1 MEVDNR
7 TAAALSRLSQ
17 ISKELTARR
26 ELRDRSAE
34 AAKAQARE
42 SMRKIGPVAE
52 KAAKHLGELGRRQ
65 RTAGGWVTEKTLADK
80 QHVLGFRSED
90 DEPADPYAGLAAQ
103 APAAPPRTPSST
115 IIGNLTD
122 EDRPVVAAPP
132 PAVERR
138 VTPPPTR
145 TPAPRTRQP
154 AADTEPTDE
163 DFSTKSWMQG
173 RGS

>member
-1 MEVDNR
+1 MGVDDR

-34 AAKAQARE
+34 AAKAQAKE
-42 SMRKIGPVAE
+42 SMLKIGPVAE

-80 QHVLGFRSED
+80 QHVLGFRPE
-90 DEPADPYAGLAAQ
+90 DEPADPYVGLAAQ
-103 APAAPPRTPSST
+103 APAAPPRTPPST
-115 IIGNLTD
+115 IRGTLT
-122 EDRPVVAAPP
+122 EDVAATPP
-132 PAVERR
+132 LAVERR
-138 VTPPPTR
+138 ITPPPTR
-145 TPAPRTRQP
+145 APAPRAGRP
-154 AADTEPTDE
+154 AGDEEPTDE
-163 DFSTKSWMQG
+163 DLSTRSWMQG